1 MIVIMQNNASSEQVK
16 TVENEL
22 IQMGFK
28 THHIIGEYKTVI
40 GAIGNKS
47 DLDAETVKLMDGVE
61 NIVPI
66 MKPYKLVGR
75 ELKHEDTIVKV
86 GNIQIGGKEI
96 VVMAGPCAVE
106 TEQQLYDSAEAVKS
120 AGAKI
125 LRGGAFKPRTS
136 PYAFQGLEEDGLK
149 ILEEARNRTGLKVVT
164 EVIDTRDVELVA
176 KYADILQI
184 GARNMQNFRLL
195 HEAGLSGKPVLLKRG
210 MSSTIEEWLMA
221 AEYVLAAGNPNVILC
236 ERGIRTY
243 ETAVRNTLDLSAIP
257 IAKELSHLPVV
268 VDPSHASGTYKYVA
282 PLSKGAIAIGADG
295 LIIEVHKD
303 PCIAKCDGP
312 QSLKP
317 KKFEQ
322 LMNELKPIAEAVGR
336 SI

>member
-47 DLDAETVKLMDGVE
+47 DLDTETVKLMDGVE